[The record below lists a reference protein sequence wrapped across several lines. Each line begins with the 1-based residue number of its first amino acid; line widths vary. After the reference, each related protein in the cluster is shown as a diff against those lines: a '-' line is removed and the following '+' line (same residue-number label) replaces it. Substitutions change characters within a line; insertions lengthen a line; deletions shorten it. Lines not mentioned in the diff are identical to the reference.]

1 MKTQAEDF
9 HTVYAFMRDSKR
21 GAERAAI
28 GDALDKAES
37 VVSRLHDEL
46 RELDAPKPVAPYRKP
61 LVKPARVIVISDEV
75 KARNVR
81 LDFQRAVIAELG
93 GSLTVASAVSTETA
107 APRVIKHDGLRPK
120 AERDA
125 VHAAQFD
132 KAAAVAANRAKALAR
147 ERAKALA
154 TDEPDMFAVIDAFGN
169 FPNFSKGFLA

>member
-9 HTVYAFMRDSKR
+9 HTVYSFMRDSKR

-28 GDALDKAES
+28 GDAIDKAES

-46 RELDAPKPVAPYRKP
+46 RELDAPTPVVRYRKP
-61 LVKPARVIVISDEV
+61 LVKPPRPLVISDEV
-75 KARNVR
+75 AARNKR
-81 LDFQRAVIAELG
+81 LDFQRDVIAQLG
-93 GSLTVASAVSTETA
+93 GSLTVAPSVSTETA

-132 KAAAVAANRAKALAR
+132 KAANVAANRAKAVAR
-147 ERAKALA
+147 ERAKVLVA
-154 TDEPDMFAVIDAFGN
+154 DEPDMFAVIDAFGN
-169 FPNFSKGFLA
+169 FPNFSKDFVA